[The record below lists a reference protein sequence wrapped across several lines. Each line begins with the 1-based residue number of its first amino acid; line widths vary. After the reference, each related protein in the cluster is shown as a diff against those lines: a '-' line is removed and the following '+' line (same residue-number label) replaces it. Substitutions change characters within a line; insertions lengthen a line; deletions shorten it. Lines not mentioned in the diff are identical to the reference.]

1 MRVPADIKRTGVYLF
16 YCRQY
21 RGGIVIVKANS
32 NTRLSTLKVKNGILI
47 NRIRRYKLE
56 VVFVFAQCLYGIVVV
71 GIADIKEI
79 RPFVR

>member
-56 VVFVFAQCLYGIVVV
+56 VVAQCLYGIVVV